1 LEQKLATGEDSRM
14 NSKDREKPKILQ
26 KLGGG
31 DLRSIGRANEVVQDI
46 LQDPALFSEVFV
58 GLRDND
64 PVIRTRAADALE
76 KVSAKHPEYLQ
87 PFKDDLINEISRIQ
101 QQEVQWHVAQMFS
114 YLELNKAEK
123 NKVIKILYSYIDTT
137 ESNIVKVNCMQTLS
151 VFAERDESLRP
162 EIIKK
167 IKEMMKTGGGAI
179 QAKGRKLL
187 AILEII
193 RQVTLELRTLN
204 EVN

>member
-1 LEQKLATGEDSRM
+1 M

-151 VFAERDESLRP
+151 VFAERDKSLRP